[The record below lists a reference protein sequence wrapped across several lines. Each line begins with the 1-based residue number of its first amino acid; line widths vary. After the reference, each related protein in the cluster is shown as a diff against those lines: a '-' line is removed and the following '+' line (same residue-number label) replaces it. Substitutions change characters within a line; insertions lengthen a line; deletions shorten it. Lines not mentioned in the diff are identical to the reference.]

1 MSEKAAK
8 DLKKS
13 WRTINQD
20 HFKNDKK
27 MLFGSKIQRIGSRH
41 KHSTV
46 CIYFL
51 LNYRTDSRYYI
62 SKLYH

>member
-27 MLFGSKIQRIGSRH
+27 MLLGSKIQRIGSRH